1 MSGTIITEVRVW
13 WRTSLL
19 RLRTLLTNPFFRQI
33 SDTFLTR
40 VLGIAL
46 GFGASVITSR
56 ILGPEGRGQFA
67 TAACLGAIGV
77 QFGNLG
83 LPAANTYFVSRD
95 RRKLSAA
102 VGNSLLV
109 SFVLGS
115 FGAVAAL
122 SVFTMFPELA
132 PVQGALLWLGLLSV
146 PLGLCLLL
154 MQNLLLAIQE
164 IRAFNQQELSHKILA
179 LVLMLCLVPLGW
191 VSPQS
196 VIAVGLAASLIV
208 SVQAIRTVVRHLEHR
223 RPHVSLAT
231 LRNGLHYGLKAYWA
245 ALFGFLVIRS
255 DLLMV
260 HMLRGDGPSG
270 LYSIAATCADFLM
283 ILPIVIGSLLFPRL
297 AQLTDKAEQW
307 RLTRQTL
314 KTLTPIMVIG
324 LGACFLAAEPLI
336 ALAYGQPFAPASTAV
351 LWLLPGILAMSVNT
365 ILMNCFAAQGM
376 PPVTVYSPGLALI
389 ANIWLNLWLI
399 PLWGIRGAAI
409 SSSISY
415 AMMVLISAGYILSH
429 RTKESP

>member
-19 RLRTLLTNPFFRQI
+19 HLRTLLTNPFFRQI

-46 GFGASVITSR
+46 GFGASVIISR

-67 TAACLGAIGV
+67 TAVCLGAIGV

-115 FGAVAAL
+115 FGAAAAL
-122 SVFTMFPELA
+122 SVFTTFPELA
-132 PVQGALLWLGLLSV
+132 PVQGTLLWLGLLSV

-179 LVLMLCLVPLGW
+179 LVMMLCLVPLGW

-196 VIAVGLAASLIV
+196 VIAVGLITSVIV
-208 SVQAIRTVVRHLEHR
+208 SAYALAVVVRRLER
-223 RPHVSLAT
+223 QRPRLSLPE
-231 LRNGLHYGLKAYWA
+231 LRDSLHYGLRAYWA
-245 ALFGFLVIRS
+245 TLFAFLVIRS

-260 HMLRGDGPSG
+260 HTLGGSRQSG
-270 LYSIAATCADFLM
+270 LYSIAATFADLM
-283 ILPIVIGSLLFPRL
+283 LILPIVVGSLLFPRL
-297 AQLTDKAEQW
+297 SQLTDRRAQW
-307 RLTRQTL
+307 KLTTQTL
-314 KTLTPIMVIG
+314 YGLIPIMLLG
-324 LGACFLAAEPLI
+324 LSVCFLAADLLI
-336 ALAYGQPFAPASTAV
+336 QFAYGRPFVPATIAV
-351 LWLLPGILAMSVNT
+351 LWLLPGVLAMSVNT
-365 ILMNCFAAQGM
+365 IIMNCFAAQGM
-376 PPVTVYSPGLALI
+376 PPVTVYSPALALTV
-389 ANIWLNLWLI
+389 NVLLNLWLI
-399 PLWGIRGAAI
+399 PHYGIRGAAI

-415 AMMVLISAGYILSH
+415 GLMLVMSVCYILGHPSSRGH
-429 RTKESP
+429 

>member
-13 WRTSLL
+13 WRSSLL

-40 VLGIAL
+40 VAGIVL
-46 GFGASVITSR
+46 GFGASVIISR

-95 RRKLSAA
+95 RRQLSAA

-109 SFVLGS
+109 SFVLGGV
-115 FGAVAAL
+115 GALAAL
-122 SVFTMFPELA
+122 LVFTFFPQLA
-132 PVQGALLWLGLLSV
+132 PVQGGLLWLGLLSV

-164 IRAFNQQELSHKILA
+164 VRAFNQQELAHKILA

-191 VSPQS
+191 VSPPS
-196 VIAVGLAASLIV
+196 VVAVGLITSIIVAAYAL
-208 SVQAIRTVVRHLEHR
+208 AIVVRRLAGQ
-223 RPHVSLAT
+223 RPRLSMSQ
-231 LRNGLHYGLKAYWA
+231 LRNGLHYGLRAYWA
-245 ALFGFLVIRS
+245 TLFAFLVIRS

-260 HMLRGDGPSG
+260 HTLGGPRQSG
-270 LYSIAATCADFLM
+270 LYSIAATCADFLL
-283 ILPIVIGSLLFPRL
+283 ILPIVVGSLLFPRL
-297 AQLTDKAEQW
+297 SQLTDHRVQW
-307 RLTRQTL
+307 RLTTQTL
-314 KTLTPIMVIG
+314 WALTPIMLLG
-324 LGACFLAAEPLI
+324 LSVCFLAADALI
-336 ALAYGQPFAPASTAV
+336 QFAYGRAFVPATIAV
-351 LWLLPGILAMSVNT
+351 LWLLPGVLAMSVNT

-376 PPVTVYSPGLALI
+376 PPVTVYSPALALTV
-389 ANIWLNLWLI
+389 NVLLNLWLI
-399 PLWGIRGAAI
+399 PDYGIRGAAI

-415 AMMVLISAGYILSH
+415 GLMLMMSVCYILIY
-429 RTKESP
+429 RSPQGR